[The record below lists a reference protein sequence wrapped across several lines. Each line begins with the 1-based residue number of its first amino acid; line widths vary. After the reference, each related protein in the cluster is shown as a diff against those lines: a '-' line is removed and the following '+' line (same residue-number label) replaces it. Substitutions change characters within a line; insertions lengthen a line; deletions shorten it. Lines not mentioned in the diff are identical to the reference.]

1 LCEAPSHSAR
11 VGRGVGSGSGHATA
25 DDEVRE
31 VFTQSE
37 VTKKAEILFRMDPD
51 YPPSGSDN
59 VGWEVRLRVVLCP
72 RGYVSNIEVLS
83 KAPDGFTE
91 KAIEA
96 AREMRFIPAEKDGK
110 RVAQYAVVEYSHH
123 VY

>member
-1 LCEAPSHSAR
+1 MCPW
-11 VGRGVGSGSGHATA
+11 
-25 DDEVRE
+25 
-31 VFTQSE
+31 
-37 VTKKAEILFRMDPD
+37 
-51 YPPSGSDN
+51 GSDHL
-59 VGWEVRLRVVLCP
+59 GWEVRLRVVLCP

-83 KAPDGFTE
+83 KAPDDFTE

-110 RVAQYAVVEYSHH
+110 RVAHYAVVEYSHH